1 MSLISSKHVAALAQ
15 AAADG
20 DARLVERLSQEHP
33 RLAQAF
39 APLFARLAPREPAAI
54 ALQAVEQQGLVMGAA
69 QTLLRTQEALGKAT
83 GESRDSVGRLTEQ
96 GAGISTALQ
105 QAATEVAQACEKS
118 QHGADTV
125 NELDGQLRLLRSA
138 LSAMNRNQSKLAEQV
153 AQIRKLTSTVQEI
166 AHQTNLVALNAAIEA
181 ARAGEAGRGFAIV
194 ADEVKQLAEKT
205 TQATDEIEAV
215 TGAIGDFS
223 QQLDGDVRQGMQR
236 LERAQN
242 RIDHTT
248 ATLGE
253 GGEALRSIATRVKTV
268 QHSCDAQTARIVN
281 AQATLGAL
289 QRRSTEAMRHAEAL
303 DRAAVLAHRL
313 CLGWLDHADAQS
325 MASLSLCLRE
335 SIQGL
340 RQAMEVAL
348 LEPAAMDRRWFDT
361 TAFERALH
369 RLSEHHDSADLLAA
383 GQRLGS
389 HTDTFVRMLTE
400 GQLDQ
405 AAQMPDQL
413 EREREAIHKQLGEL
427 LNRLDA

>member
-1 MSLISSKHVAALAQ
+1 MSLISSKHIAALAQ

-20 DARLVERLSQEHP
+20 DAHTVARLSREYP

-39 APLFARLAPREPAAI
+39 APVFAKLAPREPAAV
-54 ALQAVEQQGLVMGAA
+54 AMQTVEQQGLLMGAA
-69 QTLLRTQEALGKAT
+69 QTLLRSQEALGKAAS
-83 GESRDSVGRLTEQ
+83 ESRESVSRLTEQ

-105 QAATEVAQACEKS
+105 QAATDVAQACAKS

-215 TGAIGDFS
+215 TGAIGAFS
-223 QQLDGDVRQGMQR
+223 QQLDGDVRHGMQR
-236 LERAQN
+236 LEGAQN
-242 RIDHTT
+242 RIDRTT
-248 ATLGE
+248 ATLSESGDT
-253 GGEALRSIATRVKTV
+253 LRGIATRVKGV
-268 QHSCDAQTARIVN
+268 QQGCDAQAARIAQ
-281 AQATLGAL
+281 AQATLGVL
-289 QRRSTEAMRHAEAL
+289 QRRSTEAMRHTEAL

-313 CLGWLDHADAQS
+313 CLSWLDHADAQS
-325 MASLSLCLRE
+325 TASLSLCLRE

-340 RQAMEVAL
+340 RQAMEIAL

-369 RLSEHHDSADLLAA
+369 RFGERHAADELLAA
-383 GQRLGS
+383 GRRLGG
-389 HTDTFVRMLTE
+389 HADTFVRLLTE
-400 GQLDQ
+400 GELDQ
-405 AAQMPDQL
+405 AAQLPDQL
-413 EREREAIHKQLGEL
+413 EREREAIHQQLSEW
-427 LNRLDA
+427 LNRAEA